1 MKLENFEW
9 GIMEIY
15 DLKDLLIKELFEDRI
30 YNTHFD
36 ISEGDIVVDIGAS
49 VGPFI
54 YNILERKPKQV
65 YAVEPSKKSF
75 PSLLKNTTGHPVT
88 HYNKAI
94 WEGDGITNQ
103 IDVYYPDGFVETS
116 KFSTFRKLYGIEKIN
131 FLKTDCEGGEYH
143 IFNEEN
149 IDFLVNNV
157 DVIVGEWH
165 LETPERKESFRRF
178 RDMYLPRFKDVYVY
192 AVDGTNII
200 WDLYNEHF
208 IQFYKQVIIHIDNRK
223 DLTVDI

>member
-1 MKLENFEW
+1 LVKKQMNLENFEW
-9 GIMEIY
+9 GVMEGY
-15 DLKDLLIKELFEDRI
+15 DLKDLLIRELFKERI
-30 YNTHFD
+30 YNRHFEVNEND
-36 ISEGDIVVDIGAS
+36 IIVDVGAS

-54 YNILERKPKQV
+54 WTTKHRKPLHV
-65 YAVEPSKKSF
+65 YAFEPSDTEY
-75 PSLLKNTTGHPVT
+75 PTLVKNTRGLPVT
-88 HYNKAI
+88 TINKAM
-94 WEGDGITNQ
+94 WES
-103 IDVYYPDGFVETS
+103 DGFSNAGDIYYTGSYFETM
-116 KFSTFRKLYGIEKIN
+116 KFSTFRKLYAIEKIN

-178 RDMYLPRFKDVYVY
+178 RDRYLPRFKDVHVY
-192 AVDGTNII
+192 AVDGTNIK

-223 DLTVDI
+223 D